1 MVIYSRRSALR
12 TIIGGAGALLLSP
25 YITRAARRNKEKLGV
40 ALVGLGYY
48 ATDLLAPALQ
58 QTRHCYLAGVVTGTP
73 SKVPAWQQ
81 RYGIPDRNV
90 YSYQEF
96 DRIASNQDI
105 DVVYVVLPPSMHRE
119 FSVRAAAAG
128 KHVWCEKPMEVSSAA
143 CREMISACRKHG
155 KSLSIGY
162 RLHHDP
168 HWKAFRGI
176 VGEKQLGAVRA
187 VQCAAGY
194 RENRTNHWKQNKA
207 LGGGVLGDM
216 GVYAIQGARHGVGV
230 EPLSVLEAD
239 ISQQRPDIYRN
250 GLDEVVE
257 ATLQFPGGVQARI
270 KTSFAENTNFLDIR
284 CEKGDI
290 KLAPYSGY
298 AGLKG
303 ESPLGQIYFPYD
315 VPWQQAQQMDNEAL
329 AILQGRPAIVPGEEG
344 LKDLLVIEAIRA
356 SAASRSR
363 VKV

>member
-1 MVIYSRRSALR
+1 M
-12 TIIGGAGALLLSP
+12 IGGAGALLLSP
-25 YITRAARRNKEKLGV
+25 GSLWASRRNKEKLGV

-58 QTRHCYLAGVVTGTP
+58 LTKHCQLTGIVTGTP
-73 SKVPAWQQ
+73 SKVPDWQK

-90 YSYQEF
+90 YSYQDF
-96 DRIASNQDI
+96 DRIAANEDI

-119 FSVRAAAAG
+119 YSVRAAAAG

-143 CREMISACRKHG
+143 CREMIEACRKHG

-176 VGEKQLGAVRA
+176 VREKRLGAVKS

-194 RENRTNHWKQNKA
+194 RENRTSHWKQNKA

-216 GVYAIQGARHGVGV
+216 GVYAIQGARHGVGM
-230 EPLSVLEAD
+230 EPLSVLEAN

-270 KTSFAENTNFLDIR
+270 KTSFAENINFLDIR
-284 CEKGDI
+284 CDKGDI

-303 ESPLGQIYFPYD
+303 ESPLGQIYFPYE

-344 LKDLLVIEAIRA
+344 LKDLMVIEAIRS
-356 SAASRSR
+356 SAASRKE